1 MHRQWIKDGLSEYL
15 SDAHAVWHMPGH
27 KRKACYRDF
36 QDAFL
41 AWDVT
46 EVPGTDD
53 LYLPEGFIGDSLAML
68 KEIYQTCGTYYVVN
82 GATGGIFTAIA
93 ACTKPGDAI
102 LIAKNCHKSVYNA
115 AAMLQRQAIY
125 VKPTWKKGV
134 ADTAAF
140 TSFID
145 GYVDADDVE
154 TLCAAHPEISAVVV
168 TSPTYEGVISDIARI
183 ARVAHA
189 YHVRVIVDEA
199 HGAHLPF
206 LKPEYSAIRMGADVV
221 VQSLHKTLPAMTQ
234 TAVIH
239 VCTEELVK
247 PVEQALEIFLSSS
260 PSYIFML
267 NMEAAICYMADHDFS
282 DYKRNL
288 RKFIDACATFEN
300 QSQVHIVDKEAV
312 LAAGACG
319 YDETRLV
326 FTVTESGPEVL
337 NMLAKH
343 GNIVCE
349 MAGRQHVV
357 LISTVM
363 DTERDFNILYD
374 TLKSVNDTLSLNV
387 KHKKEHSSQ
396 HDDLYTLIG
405 TRAKAPI
412 YVYPPGSYIVNTGEV
427 ITLDIVKKLCTYQE
441 AGLHIRGIF

>member
-1 MHRQWIKDGLSEYL
+1 MHKQWIKDGLSEYL

-27 KRKACYRDF
+27 KRKACYGDF

-53 LYLPEGFIGDSLAML
+53 LYLPEGFIGKSLAML
-68 KEIYQTCGTYYVVN
+68 KDIYQTCGTYYVVN

-102 LIAKNCHKSVYNA
+102 LEA
-115 AAMLQRQAIY
+115 
-125 VKPTWKKGV
+125 
-134 ADTAAF
+134 ADTFAF

-154 TLCAAHPEISAVVV
+154 RLCESHPEIAAVVV
-168 TSPTYEGVISDIARI
+168 TSPTYEGVISDIAQI

-189 YHVRVIVDEA
+189 HHVRVIVDEA

-206 LKPEYSAIRMGADVV
+206 LKPEYSAIHMGADVV

-260 PSYIFML
+260 PSYIFMM
-267 NMEAAICYMADHDFS
+267 NMEAAIRYMADHDFTE
-282 DYKRNL
+282 YENNL
-288 RKFIDACATFEN
+288 REFRENCAKLPQITMIE
-300 QSQVHIVDKEAV
+300 KEAV
-312 LAAGACG
+312 CAAGAYG

-326 FTVTESGPEVL
+326 YSAAVPGPEL
-337 NMLAKH
+337 LAMLADK
-343 GNIVCE
+343 GDVVCE
-349 MAGRQHVV
+349 MAGRKHVV
-357 LISTVM
+357 LISTV
-363 DTERDFNILYD
+363 RDGQEDFEQLYR
-374 TLKSVNDTLSLNV
+374 TLKMCDVALTKEGDHEKERCAGQEELQKLAGTLA
-387 KHKKEHSSQ
+387 
-396 HDDLYTLIG
+396 
-405 TRAKAPI
+405 RAPI
-412 YVYPPGSYIVNTGEV
+412 YVYPPGSYIVNTGEI
-427 ITLDIVKKLCTYQE
+427 ITAETVEKLCAYQA
-441 AGLHIRGIF
+441 AGLHIRGI